1 MRPLSENDIRLL
13 LTETAQEKYDIPRL
27 VQALRDLDMLRRWL
41 RPRRLVACDRCGGHL
56 DRSTRASVEDIL
68 VDDPSITMPICIEC
82 ARRVD
87 EQRPLPTHEVMERA
101 LLDAGWD
108 SSCAGGVLSGRSWRA
123 PPGHPKHGDGAYRL
137 TRDAWALLTRPS

>member
-1 MRPLSENDIRLL
+1 MKPLSENDIRLL

-41 RPRRLVACDRCGGHL
+41 
-56 DRSTRASVEDIL
+56 
-68 VDDPSITMPICIEC
+68 PICIEC

-87 EQRPLPTHEVMERA
+87 ERRALPTHEDMERA

-108 SSCAGGVLSGRSWRA
+108 SSCAGGIPAGRSWRA
-123 PPGHPKHGDGAYRL
+123 PPGSPKNDGAYRL